1 MKVLSGCAML
11 ESRDDPIPG
20 PRGGGQSGAGEA
32 RGGSVRTM
40 SDLILKTNPVGKRKP
55 AKNTSTVPV

>member
-40 SDLILKTNPVGKRKP
+40 SDLILKTNPVGKRK
-55 AKNTSTVPV
+55 TC

>member
-32 RGGSVRTM
+32 RGGQGRPGEGVFAQCR
-40 SDLILKTNPVGKRKP
+40 I
-55 AKNTSTVPV
+55 

>member
-32 RGGSVRTM
+32 RGGQGRECSHNVGFN
-40 SDLILKTNPVGKRKP
+40 SQDKPGGKT
-55 AKNTSTVPV
+55 